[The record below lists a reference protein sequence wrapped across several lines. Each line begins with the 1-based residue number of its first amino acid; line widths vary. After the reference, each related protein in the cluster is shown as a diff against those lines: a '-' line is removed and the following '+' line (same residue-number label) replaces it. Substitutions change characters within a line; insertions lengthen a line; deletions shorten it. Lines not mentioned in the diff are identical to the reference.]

1 MSTRRSLSESDS
13 ANADLHI
20 IAALDILNER
30 APGYL
35 TDKLITVSDY
45 LWQQRRFDCAAD
57 DALARVRVIQRARC
71 AS

>member
-1 MSTRRSLSESDS
+1 MSTRPLTETELAS
-13 ANADLHI
+13 ADLHI
-20 IAALDILNER
+20 VAALDILNER